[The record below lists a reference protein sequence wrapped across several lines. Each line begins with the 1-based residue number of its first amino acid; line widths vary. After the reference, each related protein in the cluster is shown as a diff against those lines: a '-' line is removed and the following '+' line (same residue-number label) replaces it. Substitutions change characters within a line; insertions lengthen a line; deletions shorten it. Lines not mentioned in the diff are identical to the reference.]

1 MSLPCGWDIGFV
13 GSIYGLLGLRALFRP
28 FQVRREKD
36 LCIDCHKCDRV
47 CPASIQVSSKKVAR
61 SPECVGCLECVA
73 VCPKQGCISVG
84 FFQSRSV
91 RPYQLVLAI
100 VTSFLLF
107 YGVAR
112 MSGYWQ
118 SEVPPDV
125 FRDVYRLADQLEHP

>member
-1 MSLPCGWDIGFV
+1 M
-13 GSIYGLLGLRALFRP
+13 
-28 FQVRREKD
+28 
-36 LCIDCHKCDRV
+36 CIDCHKCDRV
-47 CPASIQVSSKKVAR
+47 CPASIQVSSKEVAR

-91 RPYQLVLAI
+91 RPHQLVLAI

-125 FRDVYRLADQLEHP
+125 FRDVYRLADQLEHL